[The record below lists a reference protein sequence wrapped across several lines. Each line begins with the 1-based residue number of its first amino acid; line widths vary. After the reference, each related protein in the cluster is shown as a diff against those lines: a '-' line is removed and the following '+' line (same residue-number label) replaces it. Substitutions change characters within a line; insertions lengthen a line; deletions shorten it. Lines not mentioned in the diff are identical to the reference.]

1 MRDVDMNNANMDAD
15 IPQRAV
21 SIYGANEG
29 MDDFPVLK
37 AFQQYID
44 AEQEKARKRIL
55 WLGIFFGGVLL
66 VVIAVFMVL
75 LHGINTRN
83 QALSDRLFEYAV
95 QEANRRQVPAQ
106 QPSQQSD
113 AAFKAM
119 TDTLLTIQK
128 KMQDDESRNQQPAVN
143 PEYERKMREDSAKIE
158 SAKRLLAQEKKRLA
172 DEKERLHQIE
182 VEQQRRKLY
191 PELYED
197 GYQPTVRSNGE
208 SPSRKRTHTLTDDDI
223 RDIIREAYPEATKAA
238 NEDAVQQR
246 KTDEATTVEEEEE
259 AIEYFNDD
267 DYAIPVDVKGSSKK
281 VKFSLP
287 LK

>member
-1 MRDVDMNNANMDAD
+1 MNNANMDAD

-21 SIYGANEG
+21 SLYGANEG

-95 QEANRRQVPAQ
+95 QEANRRSAVPAQ
-106 QPSQQSD
+106 QPSPQSD

-128 KMQDDESRNQQPAVN
+128 KMADDESRNQQPAVD

-182 VEQQRRKLY
+182 IEQQRRKLY
-191 PELYED
+191 PELYAESPS
-197 GYQPTVRSNGE
+197 Q

-246 KTDEATTVEEEEE
+246 KTDEPPAVEEEEE

>member
-1 MRDVDMNNANMDAD
+1 MNNANMDAD

-21 SIYGANEG
+21 SLYGANEG

-95 QEANRRQVPAQ
+95 QEANRRSAVPAQ
-106 QPSQQSD
+106 QPSPQSD

-128 KMQDDESRNQQPAVN
+128 KMADDESRNQQPAVD

-182 VEQQRRKLY
+182 IEQQRRKLY
-191 PELYED
+191 PELYA
-197 GYQPTVRSNGE
+197 E
-208 SPSRKRTHTLTDDDI
+208 SPSSQSPSRRRTHTLTDDDI

-246 KTDEATTVEEEEE
+246 KTVEPPTVEEEEE

>member
-21 SIYGANEG
+21 SLYGANEG

-95 QEANRRQVPAQ
+95 QEANRRSAVPAQ
-106 QPSQQSD
+106 QPSPQSD

-128 KMQDDESRNQQPAVN
+128 KMADDESRNQQPAVD

-182 VEQQRRKLY
+182 IEQQRRKLY
-191 PELYED
+191 PELYAETPS
-197 GYQPTVRSNGE
+197 Q

-246 KTDEATTVEEEEE
+246 KTDEAPAVEEEEE